1 MRSVSQGLLLN
12 NVEKMFKLYD
22 GNSRKYSLW
31 LSNRLFNRS
40 EQVGEKDTS
49 VIRVFVWS
57 EFMFFLLTPLFFVI
71 FLIIVLRA
79 ISVVVDARALA
90 STQHLLLRIPINR
103 ALV

>member
-1 MRSVSQGLLLN
+1 MQLLAQLFQPV
-12 NVEKMFKLYD
+12 VEMMFKLYD

-49 VIRVFVWS
+49 VIHVFVWS

-79 ISVVVDARALA
+79 ISKGYIA
-90 STQHLLLRIPINR
+90 STGLEAPCSPGTKRQ
-103 ALV
+103 